1 MSEGSNVVDV
11 DALLATSK
19 DAADRVAERSRER
32 AGAIRVSEVGRVTY
46 VGEGV
51 ARVSGLPG
59 AASQELVEFS
69 SGARGTAFSL
79 LEDEVAV
86 MLIDRPELVSSG
98 DRVRR
103 TGRVV
108 SVPVG
113 EMLLGRVLD
122 PLGRPL
128 DEGGSIEAN
137 EYREIEQPSPGIMDR
152 DPVNRPLQT
161 GLQVVD
167 ALVPIGRGQ
176 RELIVGDRQTG
187 KTAIA
192 VDTIINQRDTEV
204 ICIYCAIGQ
213 RTSAVSR
220 VVDDIRSNEMLEHS
234 VVIVA
239 TEDDPPGANVVCPYA
254 ATSIA
259 EYFVDEGRDVLIIYD
274 DLTRHAR
281 SYRELS
287 LLLRRPPAR
296 EAYPGDIFYVH
307 SRLLERATQLDR
319 EHGGGSLTA
328 LPIVETEEENLSAYI
343 PTNLISITDGQIY
356 LSPTLYQKGVLPAVD
371 AGRSVSRVGGSA
383 QAAPY
388 RAVAGDLRLSYS
400 QFEELENFAR
410 FGVRLDEETQR
421 TLARGRRVRELLKQ
435 PQYQPLSVSEQIVA
449 LSSVTNGKLD
459 RVPLERIQDAKR
471 RIRSE
476 FRARRE
482 DLAEKLER
490 GKALTDEER
499 AGMLE
504 LIDDVVEGMIGGD
517 EAEA

>member
-1 MSEGSNVVDV
+1 MADNAQVDV
-11 DALLATSK
+11 DALLRASREVA
-19 DAADRVAERSRER
+19 DAVSARSRER
-32 AGAIRVSEVGRVTY
+32 GEIFTLSEVGRVNY

-51 ARVSGLPG
+51 ARVAGLPG
-59 AASQELVEFS
+59 VASQELVEFD

-86 MLIDRPELVSSG
+86 MLIDRGERVAAG

-113 EMLLGRVLD
+113 DELLGRVID
-122 PLGRPL
+122 AIGRPL
-128 DEGGSIEAN
+128 DNGAEIEPN
-137 EYREIEQPSPGIMDR
+137 EVREIEQPSPGIMDR

-167 ALVPIGRGQ
+167 ALIPIGRGQ

-192 VDTIINQRDTEV
+192 VDTIINQHDTEV
-204 ICIYCAIGQ
+204 LCVFCAVGQ

-220 VVDDIRSNEMLEHS
+220 VVDDLRTHGVMEKS
-234 VVIVA
+234 VVVVA
-239 TEDDPPGANVVCPYA
+239 TEDEPPGANVIAPYA

-259 EYFVDEGRDVLIIYD
+259 EYFVDQGRDVLIVYD

-307 SRLLERATQLDR
+307 SRLLERATQMDAD
-319 EHGGGSLTA
+319 HGGGSLTA

-356 LSPTLYQKGVLPAVD
+356 LSPSLYQQGVLPPVD

-388 RAVAGDLRLSYS
+388 RSVAGDLRLSYS

-421 TLARGRRVRELLKQ
+421 TLARGRRVREILKQ
-435 PQYQPLSVSEQIVA
+435 PQYQPLSVPEQIVA
-449 LSSVTNGKLD
+449 LSAVTAGLLD
-459 RVPLERIQDAKR
+459 RVPLDLIGEAKR
-471 RIRSE
+471 RIRE
-476 FRARRE
+476 AFGAQRE
-482 DLAEKLER
+482 DLAETLARGNRLSDDER
-490 GKALTDEER
+490 D
-499 AGMLE
+499 GMHE
-504 LIDDVVEGMIGGD
+504 LIRETVQEIIDGD
-517 EAEA
+517 QAEA